1 MNRKKR
7 GFTLVEL
14 LITIAI
20 IATLV
25 GILIPTLSVVRQTAK
40 EVKQKAQLTT
50 IELAIVAF
58 KNDYGDYPPSYVPPP
73 GGPDD
78 YCGAQKLAEALVG
91 WDLLGFHPKSAWMA
105 QGYDGLTPGG
115 SLTYDPDK
123 KRDNNK
129 DGILDTLNE
138 RKGPYLELA
147 TASAFKTWEVISRDV
162 PSWDTYVLC
171 DVFGRKSVTIGTKSV
186 KAGTPILYYKADT
199 SGKSITRI
207 YRRVDNDSLIY
218 IKELED
224 RAKHPGLRPPLN
236 PLFDASSFIS
246 YIKDPKITAPAPPWP
261 YRPDSY
267 ILISAGADGFYG
279 TEDDIRNFGY

>member
-1 MNRKKR
+1 MNREKSGFIRHRCR
-7 GFTLVEL
+7 GFTITEL

-20 IATLV
+20 IAMLV
-25 GILIPTLSVVRQTAK
+25 GLLLPALSVVRKAAK

-58 KNDYGDYPPSYVPPP
+58 KNDYGDYPPSYVPLP

-91 WDLLGFHPKSAWMA
+91 WDLLGFHPKSAWQA
-105 QGYDGLTPGG
+105 DGFDAPPSVPGRKLVYL
-115 SLTYDPDK
+115 STD
-123 KRDNNK
+123 
-129 DGILDTLNE
+129 DTNLKQ

-147 TASAFKTWEVISRDV
+147 TASAFKTWEVIGPPDA
-162 PSWDTYVLC
+162 PSKETYVLC

-199 SGKSITRI
+199 SGKSILRI
-207 YRRVDNDSLIY
+207 YRRVDNDSLVY

-224 RAKHPGLRPPLN
+224 QKKHPGLRPPLN
-236 PLFDASSFIS
+236 PLFDASTFIS
-246 YIKDPKITAPAPPWP
+246 YIKDPKITARDWP

>member
-1 MNRKKR
+1 MNREKS

-25 GILIPTLSVVRQTAK
+25 GLLIPTLSVVRQTAK
-40 EVKQKAQLTT
+40 EAKQKAQLTT

-58 KNDYGDYPPSYVPPP
+58 KNDYGDYPPSYANSDVPYL

-91 WDLLGFHPKSAWMA
+91 WDLLGFHPKSAWSA
-105 QGYDGLTPGG
+105 KGLDAAGG
-115 SLTYDPDK
+115 PLTYDPLK
-123 KRDNNK
+123 KRDDNK
-129 DGILDTLNE
+129 DGIPDTLNE

-147 TASAFKTWEVISRDV
+147 TASAFKTKEIIGLGATS
-162 PSWDTYVLC
+162 PETYVLC
-171 DVFGRKSVTIGTKSV
+171 DVFGRKSVTVGTKVV

-199 SGKSITRI
+199 SGKLIRNI
-207 YRRVDNDSLIY
+207 YKLFDNDSLIY

-224 RAKHPGLRPPLN
+224 QKKHPGLRPPLN
-236 PLFDASSFIS
+236 PLCDASSFIS
-246 YIKDPKITAPAPPWP
+246 YIKDPKITARDWP